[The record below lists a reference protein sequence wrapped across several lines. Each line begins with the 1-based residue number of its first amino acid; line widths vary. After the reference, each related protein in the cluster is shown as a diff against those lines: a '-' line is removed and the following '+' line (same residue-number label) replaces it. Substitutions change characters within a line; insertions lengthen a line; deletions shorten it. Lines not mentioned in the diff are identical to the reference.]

1 VHAQRLR
8 RALELAGAEDPDAG
22 VRAVLERFDAHTR
35 VAVVSE
41 SRVVVADDL
50 LAVPNDDVTM
60 VPLDEPLTVSMDD
73 PEDGGPGLD
82 SLDSRSGGLPK
93 GGRPADPVEIDLSD
107 AIAAL
112 GSAFVPGV
120 VPGGGAAAAR
130 DDDLMADLS
139 DLESVL
145 NAMRPRSADYHT
157 VTDAASAYERGLQRL
172 ERGQVKE
179 GLEDLEEAAR
189 VPAMRFPAAARLGRE
204 YIARGQAQAGI
215 EWLERAADMPAP
227 SRDAGLAVLYDLGLA
242 LDTIGERLR
251 ALAVLMEIH
260 ADDPAYRDVPQRLE
274 VLARLEDERRG

>member
-1 VHAQRLR
+1 MVAAVPEPH
-8 RALELAGAEDPDAG
+8 G
-22 VRAVLERFDAHTR
+22 VL
-35 VAVVSE
+35 
-41 SRVVVADDL
+41 ADDL
-50 LAVPNDDVTM
+50 VAMAPDDVT
-60 VPLDEPLTVSMDD
+60 VVTVDELHM
-73 PEDGGPGLD
+73 L
-82 SLDSRSGGLPK
+82 SLDDAEDR
-93 GGRPADPVEIDLSD
+93 RPDPVDAQSGDLSEGERSLDPAEIDLSD

-112 GSAFVPGV
+112 GSPLVPGAAS
-120 VPGGGAAAAR
+120 GGGPAAAR

-157 VTDAASAYERGLQRL
+157 VTDAASVYERGLQRL

-179 GLEDLEEAAR
+179 GLEDLEAAAR

-204 YIARGQAQAGI
+204 YIARGQPQAGI

-227 SRDAGLAVLYDLGLA
+227 SREAGLAVLYDLGVA
-242 LDTIGERLR
+242 LDTIGESIR
-251 ALAVLMEIH
+251 ALAVLIEIQ